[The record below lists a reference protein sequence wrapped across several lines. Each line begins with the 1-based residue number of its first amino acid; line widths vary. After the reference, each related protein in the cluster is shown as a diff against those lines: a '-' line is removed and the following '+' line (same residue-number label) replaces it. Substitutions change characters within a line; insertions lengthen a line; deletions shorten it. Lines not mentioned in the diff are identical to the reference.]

1 MRRLFHSYNK
11 KLSAGALLKKALLPD
26 FGACLCRFL
35 AILSG
40 LAVSLQPAAA
50 KDEMVWH
57 VLQLHR
63 SLGTVDIYVTDKL
76 MRLEKSG
83 GDIIV
88 LYRFDTDQVNIISP
102 GHKCIYSCSRTDF
115 YNQGFSV
122 TSPGLKATRAAR
134 TVKRKQ
140 VDFMGQPANL
150 LDVYVPGISRTG
162 KKFEVNC
169 AGMKVLAAPG
179 DFRKPAD
186 VVETIYATP
195 ITGALPLEMR
205 LDYSPGG
212 GELWFRTSERDLKK
226 AQPDSSEQSYYRL
239 KTMKLTREKKPQQ
252 FFAVPQGFKKL
263 ASQGAV
269 INETDTASELTK
281 LILPSP

>member
-11 KLSAGALLKKALLPD
+11 KLSQAAAPKKALSRG
-26 FGACLCRFL
+26 FAAYLCGFL
-35 AILSG
+35 AILT
-40 LAVSLQPAAA
+40 AAA
-50 KDEMVWH
+50 IGERPASARDELVWH

-63 SLGTVDIYVTDKL
+63 SLGTVEIFLTDKL

-88 LYRFDTDQVNIISP
+88 LYRSDTDQVSIISP
-102 GHKCIYSCSRTDF
+102 THKCIYTCPRRTF
-115 YNQGFSV
+115 FQEGFSV
-122 TSPGLKATRAAR
+122 TNPGLNATRAAR

-140 VDFMGQPANL
+140 VNFLGQPADL
-150 LDVYVPGISRTG
+150 LDVYVPGISRSG

-212 GELWFRTSERDLKK
+212 GEMWFRTSDRDLKK
-226 AQPDSSEQSYYRL
+226 AQPDSSAQPYFRL
-239 KTMKLTREKKPQQ
+239 KTMKLTREKKPTQ
-252 FFAVPQGFKKL
+252 FFAMPQGFKKL
-263 ASQGAV
+263 SSQGAV